1 MWLYRIIGG
10 VGFFY
15 SLFLIYAGGL
25 TGLMITTILFAPG
38 IVLYAYGQ
46 KERGQ
51 AVLPKL
57 ADKILASAIVIF
69 FIVSIALIATGQISV
84 I

>member
-1 MWLYRIIGG
+1 
-10 VGFFY
+10 
-15 SLFLIYAGGL
+15 
-25 TGLMITTILFAPG
+25 MITTILFAPG